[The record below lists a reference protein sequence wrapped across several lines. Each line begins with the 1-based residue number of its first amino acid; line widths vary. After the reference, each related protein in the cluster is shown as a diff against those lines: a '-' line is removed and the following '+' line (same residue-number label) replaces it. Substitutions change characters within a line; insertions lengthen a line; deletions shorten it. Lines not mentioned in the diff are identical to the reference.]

1 MQNENGDD
9 FDAKRLKEI
18 YKESG
23 KNLSDE
29 EANALFNLI
38 EKAAT
43 KVLSEENASQRN
55 TGKGSL
61 KNEP

>member
-43 KVLSEENASQRN
+43 KVLSEENSRQ
-55 TGKGSL
+55 GKSGEGHV

>member
-23 KNLSDE
+23 KILSDE
-29 EANALFNLI
+29 EANALFKLI

-43 KVLSEENASQRN
+43 KVLSEENSRQGK
-55 TGKGSL
+55 TGESHV